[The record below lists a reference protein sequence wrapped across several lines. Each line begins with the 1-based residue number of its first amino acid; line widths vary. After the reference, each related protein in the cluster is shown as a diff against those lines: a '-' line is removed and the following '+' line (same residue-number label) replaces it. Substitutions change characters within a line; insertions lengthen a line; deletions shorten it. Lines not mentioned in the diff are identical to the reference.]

1 MSRRPILRRLVS
13 LALCAAIAA
22 NSSSC
27 GTMLHP
33 ERCGQPPGRIDPAVA
48 ILDGVGLLLF
58 FIPGAIAFAVDF
70 YTGAIYLPPHYSHK
84 QAGGTED
91 DLTMIHVD
99 PADLTREHIEDI
111 VRKQT
116 GHAIHLEPGTYRATR
131 LNGIG
136 EFGHSVRS
144 LTHHVPDG
152 GASAVVFRCQSE

>member
-1 MSRRPILRRLVS
+1 MSRRPTFRRFVS
-13 LALCAAIAA
+13 LALCAAITA

-27 GTMLHP
+27 GTILHP

-70 YTGAIYLPPHYSHK
+70 YTGAIYLPPHYSYKH
-84 QAGGTED
+84 AGGTED
-91 DLTMIHVD
+91 DVTMIQVD
-99 PADLTREHIEDI
+99 PADLTRERIEDI
-111 VRKQT
+111 VRKHT
-116 GHAIHLEPGTYRATR
+116 GHSIHLEPGTYRATR

-136 EFGHSVRS
+136 GFGDSVRA
-144 LTHHVPDG
+144 LTEHTTDG